1 MNNPMSINRWM
12 DRQNMI
18 YPHHG
23 TLSGNKRDR
32 SMVMDKTWKNYA
44 EWKKPGA
51 KNPTLCMI
59 LLYKMSVIGKSIR
72 EIPNYL
78 LSEAGGKEE

>member
-1 MNNPMSINRWM
+1 
-12 DRQNMI
+12 
-18 YPHHG
+18 
-23 TLSGNKRDR
+23 
-32 SMVMDKTWKNYA
+32 MDKTWKNYA

-51 KNPTLCMI
+51 KKPTLCMI